1 MKKLLFYGWMVG
13 ILLIAVGCSI
23 LATEKEEVKV
33 NEESFIIEK
42 DQAEE
47 LDIELNMGVG
57 ELTVTKGTENWVEG
71 SFDTPIKE
79 LEPIVMYANKKK
91 KGVVVIEQP
100 DNNNIRIGKIKN
112 KWNME
117 LTEDI
122 PMNLSVMTG
131 AASANLDLKGLQL
144 NKLDVETGVGELN
157 IDLSGDWQKSFETNI
172 TTGVGAATIVL
183 PSNVGVK
190 IKCEKGIG
198 AIQAK
203 DLIFKEEGIYINE
216 AYENADVI
224 VDIFVEIGVG
234 EVIFKMDK

>member
-1 MKKLLFYGWMVG
+1 MKKLFFYGWMVG

-91 KGVVVIEQP
+91 KDAEQEAAHL
-100 DNNNIRIGKIKN
+100 KE
-112 KWNME
+112 W
-117 LTEDI
+117 EDYAYNARK
-122 PMNLSVMTG
+122 P
-131 AASANLDLKGLQL
+131 SAPVYNRP
-144 NKLDVETGVGELN
+144 V
-157 IDLSGDWQKSFETNI
+157 
-172 TTGVGAATIVL
+172 
-183 PSNVGVK
+183 
-190 IKCEKGIG
+190 
-198 AIQAK
+198 
-203 DLIFKEEGIYINE
+203 
-216 AYENADVI
+216 
-224 VDIFVEIGVG
+224 
-234 EVIFKMDK
+234 